1 MRVRSPH
8 ATRLRD
14 VLQAEGVTI
23 GVRRAGRARDGG
35 SSTDAIGERAA
46 APGLTLHELSTRQA
60 SLEDAFMEL
69 TRDAV
74 EYEAVA

>member
-8 ATRLRD
+8 AARLREL
-14 VLQAEGVTI
+14 LQTEGVTI
-23 GVRRAGRARDGG
+23 GSDAPGVLDIAGL
-35 SSTDAIGERAA
+35 STDAIGERAA
-46 APGLTLHELSTRQA
+46 SEGLTLHELSSRHA

-74 EYEAVA
+74 EYGTAA